1 MNGRLDANIRDSIRA
16 RQIHSV
22 VPAMVSLVNNRF
34 AGLLSRNMAPHAS
47 NEDWILEVAKANFA
61 QFLNRPNRPNV
72 AMKHLF
78 PHFEIVAAHA
88 SGCRMAVNPPVLFD
102 LAGGSRADIAVPVVY
117 KVVNDVPGNESI
129 TSLRRA
135 LSLLLD

>member
-1 MNGRLDANIRDSIRA
+1 MSI
-16 RQIHSV
+16 V
-22 VPAMVSLVNNRF
+22 
-34 AGLLSRNMAPHAS
+34 HAS

-88 SGCRMAVNPPVLFD
+88 SGCRMAVNPIVLFD
-102 LAGGSRADIAVPVVY
+102 LAGESRADIAVPVIY

-129 TSLRRA
+129 TSLRKGNNFA
-135 LSLLLD
+135 A